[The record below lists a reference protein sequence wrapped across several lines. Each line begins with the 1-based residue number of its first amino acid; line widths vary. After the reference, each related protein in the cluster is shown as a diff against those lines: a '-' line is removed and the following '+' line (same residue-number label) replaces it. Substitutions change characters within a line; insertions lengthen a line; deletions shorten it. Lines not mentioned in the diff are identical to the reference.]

1 MGERGNTSKSY
12 LTGIIALMFLFIG
25 YQTALFVHR
34 AAVTMITA
42 SRDNP
47 DTVYVLSQIP
57 QGEIERSDTKD
68 SGNRRVTESRGRTGM
83 ANNSEVR
90 STTVRKNAAHH
101 PVAEAIRRNAPVK
114 KVESFRFDPNTV
126 SVEEL
131 CRLGFSVRQAQSI
144 QNYRSKGGRFR
155 RKSDFAKSYVVSDSI
170 YKRLEPY
177 IDIPLIDLNLAD
189 SALFESLPG
198 IGGWYASAIV
208 RHRDALGGFSDKRQL
223 MDIRGIDSRRYAALE
238 ELVTLSPEYIKSYPL
253 WSLPADSLKKH
264 PYIRTAA
271 LARAIVL
278 YRENNPLDRLTVRG
292 LLEAGVIDDDCA
304 GKLSLCRF
312 R

>member
-1 MGERGNTSKSY
+1 MLLILN
-12 LTGIIALMFLFIG
+12 LF
-25 YQTALFVHR
+25 
-34 AAVTMITA
+34 
-42 SRDNP
+42 RD
-47 DTVYVLSQIP
+47 
-57 QGEIERSDTKD
+57 
-68 SGNRRVTESRGRTGM
+68 
-83 ANNSEVR
+83 
-90 STTVRKNAAHH
+90 
-101 PVAEAIRRNAPVK
+101 
-114 KVESFRFDPNTV
+114 
-126 SVEEL
+126 
-131 CRLGFSVRQAQSI
+131 C
-144 QNYRSKGGRFR
+144 
-155 RKSDFAKSYVVSDSI
+155 
-170 YKRLEPY
+170 PY

-238 ELVTLSPEYIKSYPL
+238 ELVTLSPEYIKPYPL